1 MSRRRPLTTVLVTT
15 VVVIT
20 ALAATAVAGCADGA
34 PPATDGDGV
43 APLDGSAMPDRSV
56 GTNGDDRTASG
67 ETHGDPDGRVAAD
80 APTEGSGTGDR
91 TTGGAPPASSDD
103 ERNRAHAVTS
113 EVLDRYGMVLTELAA
128 DPAIDLGRFATRW
141 STVADP
147 SSAFSRDM
155 LHALTSRVRDDQMV
169 IRPGVGG
176 RSYLHRPVR
185 VTTVADDEI
194 VFTWCGY
201 SPGIGVH
208 VTTGEVLDDAVGH
221 ASGTGRLVRSD
232 GRWLL
237 DTLDQ
242 DQLTALPAGS
252 SDPCA
257 TGGPR

>member
-1 MSRRRPLTTVLVTT
+1 MTVLVAT
-15 VVVIT
+15 VAVIT
-20 ALAATAVAGCADGA
+20 ASAATALASCADGTAGA

-43 APLDGSAMPDRSV
+43 APLDGSAMPDRGV

-67 ETHGDPDGRVAAD
+67 EADGGPDGRVAAE
-80 APTEGSGTGDR
+80 APTDGSGTDDR
-91 TTGGAPPASSDD
+91 STGGAPPPSSDD

-257 TGGPR
+257 SGRAR

>member
-1 MSRRRPLTTVLVTT
+1 MTVLVAT
-15 VVVIT
+15 VVMIT
-20 ALAATAVAGCADGA
+20 ALAATAVAGCANGA
-34 PPATDGDGV
+34 QPATDGDGV
-43 APLDGSAMPDRSV
+43 APLDGSAMPDRSAV
-56 GTNGDDRTASG
+56 SSGDGTNGDDRTASDQG
-67 ETHGDPDGRVAAD
+67 DGDPDGRVAAD
-80 APTEGSGTGDR
+80 APTDGAGTVGR
-91 TTGGAPPASSDD
+91 STGGAPPASSDD
-103 ERNRAHAVTS
+103 ERNRAHAIAS

-128 DPAIDLGRFATRW
+128 EPAIDLGRFATRW

-155 LHALTSRVRDDQMV
+155 LHTLTSRVRDDQMV
-169 IRPGVGG
+169 IRPGPNG

-185 VTTVADDEI
+185 VTTVAADEI
-194 VFTWCGY
+194 AFTWCGY

-208 VTTGEVLDDAVGH
+208 VVTGEVLDDAIGH

-232 GRWLL
+232 ERWLL

-257 TGGPR
+257 TGGDR